1 MDSKTLKNKSVVITS
16 LDEMDGTINS
26 ILGYVSGTSSVRFKN
41 SFLQEHMSPLLEQIL
56 QDTYGGRK
64 YYVKQ
69 YEVLGSGP
77 LSLDHDYDMFHRLL
91 DYLAERKLTGNS
103 ARQAVSDCIEKFRP
117 CDQVWLARILDGNL
131 RIGAGDTFAKDSGKV
146 EAYPCALANVLEK
159 TKNVDI
165 LDGTWLVSRKL
176 DGCRCHAHIDIYND
190 TVTFKSRQGK
200 KFTTLDKLKQPVLD
214 FIKGNPDL
222 GLTGKWVLDGEVC
235 IMEGDKENF
244 QGLMS
249 VIRRKDYTIENPR
262 YKVFDLVT
270 EDEFYGRRESPNFSI
285 RYDMLR
291 ALKEYFA
298 NPIVDVLR
306 QERIT
311 GQETLDSWLQLRRQF
326 DWEGLMVRKD
336 VPYEGKRTNNLLKI
350 KPFQREEYV
359 VTGIIEGDITYN
371 TTSGSEIIHGVSA
384 LTIEHKGN
392 VVKVG
397 SGLTKAQRLEW
408 VANPDLIIGKTIAV
422 QYFEETQDK
431 KTGAYSLRFPTL
443 IYVYE
448 DGRQV

>member
-1 MDSKTLKNKSVVITS
+1 MDSKTLKNKPVVITS

-26 ILGYVSGTSSVRFKN
+26 ILGYASGASSVRFKN

-69 YEVLGSGP
+69 YEVLDSGS
-77 LSLDHDYDMFHRLL
+77 LSIDSNYDMFHRLL

-103 ARQAVSDCIEKFRP
+103 ARQAVSDCIEKFRS

-131 RIGAGDTFAKDSGKV
+131 RIGAGDTFAKNTGKV
-146 EAYPCALANVLEK
+146 EDYSCALANVLEK

-176 DGCRCHAHIDIYND
+176 DGCRLHAHIDIDKN
-190 TVTFKSRQGK
+190 TVSFKSRQGK
-200 KFTTLDKLKQPVLD
+200 VFTTLDNLKQPVLD
-214 FIKGNPDL
+214 FIKSSPEL
-222 GLTGKWVLDGEVC
+222 GLRGKWVLDGEVC
-235 IMEGDKENF
+235 LITNDKEDF
-244 QGLMS
+244 AGLMS
-249 VIRRKDYTIENPR
+249 VIRRKNYTIEHPH
-262 YKVFDLVT
+262 YKLFDLIT
-270 EDEFYGRRESPNFSI
+270 EDEFQGKAESPNFSV
-285 RYDMLR
+285 RYDMLKML
-291 ALKEYFA
+291 ASNYDNPTISVLK
-298 NPIVDVLR
+298 
-306 QERIT
+306 QQRIT
-311 GQETLDSWLQLRRQF
+311 DPETLNAWQQLREQF
-326 DWEGLMVRKD
+326 NWEGLMVRKD

-350 KPFQREEYV
+350 KPFRDDEYV

-397 SGLTKAQRLEW
+397 SGLTRAQREAW
-408 VANPDLIIGKTIAV
+408 VVNPSLIIGKTINV
-422 QYFEETQDK
+422 QYFEETVDK
-431 KTGAYSLRFPTL
+431 KTGEYSLRFPTL
-443 IYVYE
+443 KYIYE
-448 DGRQV
+448 HERDT